1 MKRVLA
7 VMLIGT
13 LSTLLM
19 GIENT
24 SWAQADPIRQALST
38 LRRGSTVE
46 MERSSG
52 PKFYA
57 VIEEIG
63 PDSITVMRDE
73 AGRTLTETIPVA
85 DVKSIK
91 AVSVRQ
97 VAHGHRTLIVAS
109 IVAGILVIALF
120 GACASASQE
129 VRPAPSGV

>member
-7 VMLIGT
+7 VLLIGT
-13 LSTLLM
+13 LSTLLL
-19 GIENT
+19 GFENT
-24 SWAQADPIRQALST
+24 SWAQSDPIRQALST

-46 MERSSG
+46 IERTNG
-52 PKFYA
+52 TKFYA

-109 IVAGILVIALF
+109 IVAGVLVLALV
-120 GACASASQE
+120 GACASSGYDA
-129 VRPAPSGV
+129 RPVPNGM

>member
-13 LSTLLM
+13 LSTLLL
-19 GIENT
+19 GVENK

-46 MERSSG
+46 IERSSG

-57 VIEEIG
+57 VIEAIE

-73 AGRTLTETIPVA
+73 AGRTLTETIPVS
-85 DVKSIK
+85 DIRSIRV
-91 AVSVRQ
+91 VSVRQ
-97 VAHGHRTLIVAS
+97 VAHNHRTLIVAS
-109 IVAGILVIALF
+109 IVAGILVIALV
-120 GACASASQE
+120 GACASAAPDA
-129 VRPAPSGV
+129 RPVPAT